1 MCIRDRNTT
10 LKDIADILGVSTTT
24 VHRAITGKAGVG
36 GQMRDTICQLA
47 ASMGYSTNLAA
58 AALKRKTIQIG
69 VLLPDF
75 AVENNYYYASL
86 WSGIREFMAQVGNQN
101 ISLLEFY
108 YCLLYTSR
116 CV

>member
-1 MCIRDRNTT
+1 MSKQNTT

-58 AALKRKTIQIG
+58 AALKRKQSRSASCFLI
-69 VLLPDF
+69 LPLKIIITTPHSGP
-75 AVENNYYYASL
+75 ASVNL
-86 WSGIREFMAQVGNQN
+86 WHR
-101 ISLLEFY
+101 
-108 YCLLYTSR
+108 
-116 CV
+116 